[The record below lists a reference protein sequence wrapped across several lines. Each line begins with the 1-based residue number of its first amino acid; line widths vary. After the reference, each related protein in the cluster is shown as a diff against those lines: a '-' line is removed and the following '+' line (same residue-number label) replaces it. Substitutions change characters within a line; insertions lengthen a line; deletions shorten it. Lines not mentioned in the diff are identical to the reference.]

1 MKVSKIAVIASVA
14 VASFL
19 PMASAH
25 ATDNCVGSSDN
36 CKPQIP
42 QGETGEDGG
51 VLPAEQEKPAEAPA
65 PTSTEAPAGELPFT
79 GGDVAGLA
87 LIGVGALGLG
97 AVLVKK
103 SKAAK
108 ADA

>member
-1 MKVSKIAVIASVA
+1 MKKVSKIAAIASVA

-19 PMASAH
+19 PMTSAF
-25 ATDNCVGSSDN
+25 ADDCVGASDG
-36 CKPQIP
+36 CKPPIP
-42 QGETGEDGG
+42 QGETEDGG

-65 PTSTEAPAGELPFT
+65 TTSTEAPSGELPFT

-87 LIGVGALGLG
+87 IIGVGALGLG
-97 AVLVKK
+97 AVMVKK